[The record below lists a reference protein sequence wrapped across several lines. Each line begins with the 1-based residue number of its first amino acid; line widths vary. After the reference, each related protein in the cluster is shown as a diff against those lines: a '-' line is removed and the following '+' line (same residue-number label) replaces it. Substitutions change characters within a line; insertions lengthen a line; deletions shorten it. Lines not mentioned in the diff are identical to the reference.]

1 MSFWKDYEQGEY
13 AQIYDTARA
22 FAEKEIAPHA
32 FEWEEAGIFPAE
44 LYQKAGDLGILGV
57 GFPEEV
63 GGVGSGPMGQVM
75 SIQGLMRGQTTGV
88 AVGLFSAGIAVPPI
102 IASGDKDLIETYVK
116 PALRGEMIASLAVT
130 EPGAGSDVSGVTT
143 KAVRDGDHYVVNGS
157 KTYIT
162 SGTRADFFTTLV
174 RTGEDPHGGLT
185 FLVLR
190 KDDPGVKVER
200 ALKKTG
206 WCSSDT
212 AELFFDDVRVPVS
225 RRVSSEGAAF
235 ILLMRNFQTERLALA
250 AYGVATAEIACEEA
264 IAWAKERKVFG
275 KSLNRFQVWRHR
287 LADMVTKT
295 TAAKSLMYQVAKAME
310 EGQEVIAEVSM
321 AKNVASET
329 ALEVTHEAVQIFG
342 GMGYMR
348 ETLVERLSRDARL
361 LPIGGGTS
369 EIMREIISKRLG
381 F

>member
-162 SGTRADFFTTLV
+162 SGTRADFFY
-174 RTGEDPHGGLT
+174 D
-185 FLVLR
+185 F
-190 KDDPGVKVER
+190 
-200 ALKKTG
+200 
-206 WCSSDT
+206 
-212 AELFFDDVRVPVS
+212 
-225 RRVSSEGAAF
+225 GA
-235 ILLMRNFQTERLALA
+235 N
-250 AYGVATAEIACEEA
+250 G
-264 IAWAKERKVFG
+264 
-275 KSLNRFQVWRHR
+275 
-287 LADMVTKT
+287 
-295 TAAKSLMYQVAKAME
+295 
-310 EGQEVIAEVSM
+310 
-321 AKNVASET
+321 
-329 ALEVTHEAVQIFG
+329 
-342 GMGYMR
+342 
-348 ETLVERLSRDARL
+348 
-361 LPIGGGTS
+361 
-369 EIMREIISKRLG
+369 
-381 F
+381 

>member
-44 LYQKAGDLGILGV
+44 LYEKAGDLGILGV

-174 RTGEDPHGGLT
+174 RTGDDPHGGLT

-329 ALEVTHEAVQIFG
+329 ALEVTHEAVQIFWRDG
-342 GMGYMR
+342 VY
-348 ETLVERLSRDARL
+348 ERDTRRATQSRCAPLTDW
-361 LPIGGGTS
+361 GGTA

>member
-130 EPGAGSDVSGVTT
+130 EPGAGSDVSGV
-143 KAVRDGDHYVVNGS
+143 DHESGPRWRPLCREWLKDLYHL
-157 KTYIT
+157 
-162 SGTRADFFTTLV
+162 GTRADFSRHWFGPVKTL
-174 RTGEDPHGGLT
+174 
-185 FLVLR
+185 
-190 KDDPGVKVER
+190 
-200 ALKKTG
+200 
-206 WCSSDT
+206 
-212 AELFFDDVRVPVS
+212 
-225 RRVSSEGAAF
+225 
-235 ILLMRNFQTERLALA
+235 
-250 AYGVATAEIACEEA
+250 
-264 IAWAKERKVFG
+264 
-275 KSLNRFQVWRHR
+275 
-287 LADMVTKT
+287 
-295 TAAKSLMYQVAKAME
+295 ME
-310 EGQEVIAEVSM
+310 V
-321 AKNVASET
+321 
-329 ALEVTHEAVQIFG
+329 
-342 GMGYMR
+342 
-348 ETLVERLSRDARL
+348 
-361 LPIGGGTS
+361 
-369 EIMREIISKRLG
+369 
-381 F
+381 